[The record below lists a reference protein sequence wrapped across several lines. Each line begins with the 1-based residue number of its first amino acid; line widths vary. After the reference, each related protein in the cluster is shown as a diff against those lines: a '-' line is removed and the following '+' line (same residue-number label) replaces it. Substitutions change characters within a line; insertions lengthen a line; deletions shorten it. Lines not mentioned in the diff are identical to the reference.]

1 MEADTG
7 RVVWRRTR
15 HDRRVQ
21 SSCLLRMQSGRGPRD
36 SDPAALFLAIL
47 GYKKKTKMAMIH
59 KKQWF
64 FLVFLVAKFV
74 IWRNSFFLNGEKGRF
89 F

>member
-21 SSCLLRMQSGRGPRD
+21 SSCLLRMQAGGPPVTRTQQR
-36 SDPAALFLAIL
+36 LFFLGAIL
-47 GYKKKTKMAMIH
+47 CYKKTRMAMIDG
-59 KKQWF
+59 KQWF

-74 IWRNSFFLNGEKGRF
+74 TWRNSFFKK
-89 F
+89 